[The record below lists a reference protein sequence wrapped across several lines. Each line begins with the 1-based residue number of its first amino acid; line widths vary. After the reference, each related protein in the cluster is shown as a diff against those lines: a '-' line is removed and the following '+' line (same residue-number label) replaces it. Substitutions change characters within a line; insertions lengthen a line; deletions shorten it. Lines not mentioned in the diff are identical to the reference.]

1 MNINDCF
8 NKYDLNYIYTL
19 NCSHHHY
26 HKVVEMTFFSIGF
39 VSMGGITFYYIQNKY
54 GKIIK
59 AKMVNGIWNLLRL
72 ETITRM
78 SLKRISNTLYT
89 TIFNIFVNPIKCL
102 FVKPEKQYKEDNCD
116 NYVVSYFMNGRLI
129 KKMSYIESLNYNP
142 QEEYNLIIYKI
153 NNDDNLYSPYHI
165 KIFDN
170 HEDINDNFELS
181 QLKFISTEILIDG
194 LDQKITLELNKQNIY
209 LQGNKLFTR
218 PFITWF
224 LMEKLGIKLKEDTK
238 YTIYTIDNE
247 IKMDK
252 FENSINVVEY
262 AIVTES
268 GYDKEI
274 INKSESTQ
282 DNIIVN
288 EEIEDKEFDI
298 KTEVILK
305 DTTHTGGLL
314 SNVIYSWFGYNK

>member
-1 MNINDCF
+1 MNINDCL
-8 NKYDLNYIYTL
+8 NNYDLNNIYAL
-19 NCSHHHY
+19 NCNNIFHY

-39 VSMGGITFYYIQNKY
+39 VSMGGITFYYIRNKF

-59 AKMVNGIWNLLRL
+59 AKMIDGIWNLLKL
-72 ETITRM
+72 ETIARM
-78 SLKRISNTLYT
+78 SLTRVTNTLYKT
-89 TIFNIFVNPIKCL
+89 VFNIFINPIKYL
-102 FVKPEKQYKEDNCD
+102 FVKPEEDYKD
-116 NYVVSYFMNGRLI
+116 VSYYMNGRLV
-129 KKMSYIESLNYNP
+129 KKMAYIESLNYNP

-153 NNDDNLYSPYHI
+153 INQSELEDTPYYL

-194 LDQKITLELNKQNIY
+194 IDQKITLNLSNQNMY

-224 LMEKLGIKLKEDTK
+224 LMEKLGINLKEDTK
-238 YTIYTIDNE
+238 YTVYTIDNQ
-247 IKMDK
+247 INMDK
-252 FENSINVVEY
+252 FENNSSVIEY
-262 AIVTES
+262 AIVTEN

-274 INKSESTQ
+274 INK
-282 DNIIVN
+282 NINKIETSPPENVN
-288 EEIEDKEFDI
+288 EDLDEKDFEIQ
-298 KTEVILK
+298 TEVVLNDK
-305 DTTHTGGLL
+305 TDTNGIL